1 MGFRTS
7 VLIIIALVLTFLF
20 GSWLGD
26 LIWPGSSTL
35 GAVIGGLILGGA
47 VLYFTRNI
55 GR

>member
-7 VLIIIALVLTFLF
+7 ALIIVALVLTFLF
-20 GSWLGD
+20 GNWLGN

-35 GAVIGGLILGGA
+35 GAIIGGLILGGS
-47 VLYFTRNI
+47 VLLLTRNI